1 MDFDKLQ
8 IVATPGARPG
18 TKVLTLQ
25 GPLTIRTIFDFQNA
39 ARTETDPTLIVD
51 FSGVPFIDSAGLGA
65 LVGACVTSKKAGRK
79 LVFAGMNEQVNALV
93 DMSHLRQ
100 FFSTF
105 ATVEEAQAAVA

>member
-1 MDFDKLQ
+1 MDLDKLQ
-8 IVATPGARPG
+8 IAVRPGARPG
-18 TKVLTLQ
+18 SKVLILQ

-65 LVGACVTSKKAGRK
+65 LVGACVASKKANRK
-79 LVFAGMNEQVNALV
+79 MIFAGMNEQVNALV

-105 ATVEEAQAAVA
+105 GTVEEAQAAVA